1 MVAAAAWVAP
11 IVALEIVIADAYA
24 AYFLVLWKRKGEQAF
39 PPSSAFD
46 RAATVFCQPGN
57 ANRTAQRALLT
68 LRVVVTV
75 WQLVVLV
82 YAYSSNILHAN
93 LTGKPSN
100 LAKFTVWNYHLQ
112 TIFWLISATASVR
125 YVTQQRQRVGLSQ
138 QEETSIPS
146 AEEPCTTPS
155 RRCGDSFLELAQPLL
170 LAVCVPTSVL
180 VSVVFWLVLVP
191 GSASAGVAM
200 SDVLHFTSYNMHA
213 VNTLTILVEFG
224 LNRLLVPPQQ
234 LLFYLLWAT
243 LYVFFQWAVHPLTQ
257 QWAYPFLAL
266 DPAALAWYP
275 GVLAV
280 FMLLYWGALGASK
293 LKRNQIEAAEIRA
306 SAAF

>member
-1 MVAAAAWVAP
+1 MVAAAVWVAP
-11 IVALEIVIADAYA
+11 IVALQIVVADAYA
-24 AYFLVLWKRKGEQAF
+24 AYFLVLWKRRGELAF
-39 PPSSAFD
+39 PPCSVFD
-46 RAATVFCQPGN
+46 RAATILCQPGN
-57 ANRTAQRALLT
+57 PNRKAQLALLV
-68 LRVVVTV
+68 LRVMATV

-82 YAYSSNILHAN
+82 YAYSSGILHAN

-112 TIFWLISATASVR
+112 TIFWLVSATVSIR
-125 YVTQQRQRVGLSQ
+125 HITQQRSRVGLSQ
-138 QEETSIPS
+138 QEASIPS
-146 AEEPCTTPS
+146 DAEEQCSNPS
-155 RRCGDSFLELAQPLL
+155 PRCGDRFLEVTQPLL

-191 GSASAGVAM
+191 GSVSAGVAM

-213 VNTLTILVEFG
+213 VNTLTILAEFG
-224 LNRLLVPPQQ
+224 LNRLFVPPQQ

-243 LYVFFQWAVHPLTQ
+243 LYVFFQWAVHPLTHE
-257 QWAYPFLAL
+257 WAYPFLAL
-266 DPAALAWYP
+266 DPVALAWYP

-280 FMLLYWGALGASK
+280 FMLLYWAALGLSK

-306 SAAF
+306 SAL